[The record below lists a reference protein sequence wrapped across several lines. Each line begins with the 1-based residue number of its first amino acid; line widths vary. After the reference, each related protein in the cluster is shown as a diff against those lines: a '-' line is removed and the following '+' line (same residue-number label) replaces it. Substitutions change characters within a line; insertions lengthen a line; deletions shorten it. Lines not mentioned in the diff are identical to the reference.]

1 MKIRFKRDSRE
12 IEAFLKS
19 AGVQAMLADAGE
31 TIAGRAGEGFGSQVN
46 VGRDRA
52 RATVMAET
60 PEARVRQ
67 ARDHAL
73 ERAVGGGL

>member
-1 MKIRFKRDSRE
+1 MSIRFQPNRRE
-12 IEAFLKS
+12 LAAFLKS
-19 AGVQAMLADAGE
+19 VEVQGMLAEAGE
-31 TIAGRAGEGFGSQVN
+31 TIARRAGVGFGSQVN

-60 PEARVRQ
+60 PEAKVRQ